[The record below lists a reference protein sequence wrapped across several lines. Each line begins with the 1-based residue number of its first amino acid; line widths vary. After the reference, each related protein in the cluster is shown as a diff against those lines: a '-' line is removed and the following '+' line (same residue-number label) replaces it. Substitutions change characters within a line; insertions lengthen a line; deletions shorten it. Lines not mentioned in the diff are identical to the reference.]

1 MQNIRNPDGDDP
13 LKRMVEKQTEQE
25 EFSPMDPPEAYDPP
39 QLEAI
44 PYEEMHP
51 FLQEL
56 RDEHKDYAEKLEAFE
71 EVLLHI
77 QENGVD
83 KGIEGK
89 LSEFYRFFDS
99 EIIKHSQR
107 EDKIL
112 FPLLHQR
119 LIEKG
124 EHSQGPDATT
134 VTNVLEDDHVE
145 AIQLAA
151 ISFNFFGL
159 AARLPNPESR
169 IIVLDAALN
178 QGKTLIEHLRLH
190 IFREDNVVFSQAHK
204 YLSKEELDIMSQGS
218 PFQ

>member
-1 MQNIRNPDGDDP
+1 
-13 LKRMVEKQTEQE
+13 MVEKQTEQE
-25 EFSPMDPPEAYDPP
+25 EYSPMDPPDAYDPP
-39 QLEAI
+39 RIEAI
-44 PYEEMHP
+44 SYEEMHP

-56 RDEHKDYAEKLEAFE
+56 RDEHAAYIEKLDAFE
-71 EVLLHI
+71 EALLHI

-83 KGIEGK
+83 KGSEGK
-89 LSEFYRFFDS
+89 LSEFYRFFDN
-99 EIIKHSQR
+99 EIIAHSQK
-107 EDKIL
+107 EDKVL

-124 EHSQGPDATT
+124 EHSQGPTPTT

-151 ISFNFFGL
+151 ISFNLFGL

-169 IIVLDAALN
+169 VIVLDAALN
-178 QGKTLIEHLRLH
+178 QGKALMEHLRLH

-204 YLSKEELDIMSQGS
+204 YITKEEFDALSQGRTT
-218 PFQ
+218 P